1 MNCLESFS
9 HCSPSHIILSVHRF
23 RPAMLLQWVCSQP
36 SHCAVLEDTLADCV
50 RRFHRVPL
58 DGMFPQWFALP
69 WFLHLVRSE
78 LWGGSL
84 ILGVRAGSVTLRSLR
99 PKPSIPG
106 QQTRLACGLSAHPA
120 KTCPA
125 LRRAI
130 LFAARTILRP
140 AAPAADSRPSAFSMV
155 EVADLPTVSDFT
167 STDPTVSFVDD
178 EEELDSDF

>member
-1 MNCLESFS
+1 MVR
-9 HCSPSHIILSVHRF
+9 PS
-23 RPAMLLQWVCSQP
+23 
-36 SHCAVLEDTLADCV
+36 
-50 RRFHRVPL
+50 
-58 DGMFPQWFALP
+58 
-69 WFLHLVRSE
+69 LVSA
-78 LWGGSL
+78 S
-84 ILGVRAGSVTLRSLR
+84 GSVRVVGRIPDTGGTCWFCDAAIATAKAEYSGTADPARLRNAAS
-99 PKPSIPG
+99 
-106 QQTRLACGLSAHPA
+106 LSAHPA

-155 EVADLPTVSDFT
+155 EVADLPAVSDFT